1 MSSQGS
7 STPLSQGGEQPG
19 KLNPSEREACAQ
31 ATHTRAPGVLAIETV
46 HGPRRH
52 GGAQAAW
59 PLRRCTGAPGGTGV
73 GSVGWRGSRVGGL
86 AWQQGR
92 WLGVAAGPMAN
103 CNCARCV
110 ENRGAWTS
118 LIMAFVA

>member
-7 STPLSQGGEQPG
+7 STPLSQGVEQPG

-52 GGAQAAW
+52 GRRVGGLAWQQGRWVGVAA
-59 PLRRCTGAPGGTGV
+59 

>member
-46 HGPRRH
+46 HGGPRRH
-52 GGAQAAW
+52 G
-59 PLRRCTGAPGGTGV
+59 R
-73 GSVGWRGSRVGGL
+73 RVGGL

>member
-59 PLRRCTGAPGGTGV
+59 PWRRCTAPGGTGGPGGTAIETGHGGPGGTGV
-73 GSVGWRGSRVGGL
+73 GSV
-86 AWQQGR
+86 A
-92 WLGVAAGPMAN
+92 
-103 CNCARCV
+103 
-110 ENRGAWTS
+110 
-118 LIMAFVA
+118 

>member
-59 PLRRCTGAPGGTGV
+59 PLRRCTAPGGTG
-73 GSVGWRGSRVGGL
+73 
-86 AWQQGR
+86 
-92 WLGVAAGPMAN
+92 GP
-103 CNCARCV
+103 R
-110 ENRGAWTS
+110 RHGH
-118 LIMAFVA
+118 